1 MGVERDGAGTGIG
14 PAAVPCP
21 TRPVPAI
28 PLHWD
33 GESRVG
39 DAAGGER
46 GDADT
51 HRVMLRGERRYP
63 QGDAVCGGGWGE
75 RRHPQ
80 CTTPFCRLPR
90 WWSGCFVGTRRP
102 RGEGSA
108 GRNIYFPISYG
119 AEGTPRR
126 AAGPSGPPPPPRR
139 YACGRGRDA
148 PGGRRSVSRA
158 GKTHPAVS
166 PASLCRHS
174 HMRGGPGSSCSSL
187 LRLRSILI
195 LI

>member
-1 MGVERDGAGTGIG
+1 MGAERDGAGTGIG
-14 PAAVPCP
+14 PAGVPCP

-75 RRHPQ
+75 TPTVSHPLLSAAEVVERL
-80 CTTPFCRLPR
+80 FCRHEKAA
-90 WWSGCFVGTRRP
+90 W
-102 RGEGSA
+102 RGICREKYLFP
-108 GRNIYFPISYG
+108 YFLWG
-119 AEGTPRR
+119 G
-126 AAGPSGPPPPPRR
+126 GDPP
-139 YACGRGRDA
+139 
-148 PGGRRSVSRA
+148 
-158 GKTHPAVS
+158 
-166 PASLCRHS
+166 
-174 HMRGGPGSSCSSL
+174 
-187 LRLRSILI
+187 
-195 LI
+195 